1 MRRHGTGLFPAQS
14 PLLPETQSA
23 HQRRCHAGPHQRLMA
38 RECSHHPHHHQRGLS
53 LVELMVGTV
62 LGMVLVAGM
71 LGLLLQQRQAFRA
84 IDGLGRLQENAR
96 FAFEML
102 TRDGR
107 EAGMS
112 PCGTLLTAN
121 VIRPAGGAPWWADT
135 DAGMIRG
142 FDDAQDSADIIGFG
156 TQANR
161 RTSGTDAL
169 LMLGPASGEDTL
181 VRVTSHDPTAQSFT
195 VASTGS
201 LQAQDIVLAC
211 DGSSSALL
219 QISAVNT
226 ATHEISYAGS
236 ALNCSTQLGA
246 VGTGCATPSA
256 KTFGQDALLVRW
268 EPVFWY
274 VGANDGGS
282 RSLFRAG
289 IARGS
294 GGAVITST
302 EEVTRDVLDLQL
314 SFLTRNPLQGQALAT
329 NWIEPASF
337 NGNWALP
344 TAEVSAVQLTLTLR
358 SPTDSGAHPLERKL
372 VALAVPRQRNP

>member
-1 MRRHGTGLFPAQS
+1 MHRHALA
-14 PLLPETQSA
+14 LPG
-23 HQRRCHAGPHQRLMA
+23 R
-38 RECSHHPHHHQRGLS
+38 QRGLS

-71 LGLLLQQRQAFRA
+71 LSLLLQQRQAFRA

-96 FAFEML
+96 FAFEL
-102 TRDGR
+102 LSRDGR

-112 PCGTLLTAN
+112 PCGTPLTAN
-121 VIRPAGGAPWWADT
+121 VIRPAAGSPWWADT

-142 FDDAQDSADIIGFG
+142 FDDTQDSAAIVGFG

-181 VRVTSHDPTAQSFT
+181 LRVTSHDPVAKVFK

-219 QISAVNT
+219 QVSAVDT
-226 ATHEISYAGS
+226 AAKEVSYAGS

-246 VGTGCATPSA
+246 VGTGCASPSA

-268 EPVFWY
+268 DPVFWY
-274 VGANDGGS
+274 VGPNDGGT
-282 RSLFRAG
+282 RSLFRAV

-294 GGAVITST
+294 GGAVVTSS
-302 EEVTRDVLDLQL
+302 EEVTRDVQDLQL

-329 NWIEPASF
+329 DWVAPASF
-337 NGNWALP
+337 NGNWAQP
-344 TAEVSAVQLTLTLR
+344 AAEVSAVQLTLTLR
-358 SPTDSGAHPLERKL
+358 SPTDSGASPLERKL